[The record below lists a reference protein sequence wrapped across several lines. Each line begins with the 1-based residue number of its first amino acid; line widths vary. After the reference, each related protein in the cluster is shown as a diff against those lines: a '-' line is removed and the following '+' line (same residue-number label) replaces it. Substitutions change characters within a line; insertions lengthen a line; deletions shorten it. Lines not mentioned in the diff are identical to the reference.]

1 MYKYSKRKDTYNT
14 GRGTPAITMYS
25 VYTSVEIEGLDKPR
39 LIFGF
44 PSLYSGFGLSGSCTR
59 HSGVDGKGAKETS
72 TLKTK
77 SPPQENLI
85 SMPKKTP
92 N

>member
-1 MYKYSKRKDTYNT
+1 MRFNVLLLFQI
-14 GRGTPAITMYS
+14 GTNLLLYE
-25 VYTSVEIEGLDKPR
+25 EIKPNMLEKIEDLDKPR

-77 SPPQENLI
+77 SPPQQNLK